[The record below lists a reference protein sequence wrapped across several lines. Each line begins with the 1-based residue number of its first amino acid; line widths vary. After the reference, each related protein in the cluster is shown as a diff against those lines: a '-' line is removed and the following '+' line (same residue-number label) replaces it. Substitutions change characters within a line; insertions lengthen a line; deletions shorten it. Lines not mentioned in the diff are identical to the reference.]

1 MGTILCDN
9 SFQDNQW
16 LPYQS
21 MHSPPSLSSQTP
33 HSHGWL
39 SVRWPRP
46 ASWPWSLSSSTS
58 SANLEGKRK
67 WTTFWPVST
76 ALSNSACV
84 HTPSTNVFSVSAI
97 TWNQCFVHRMHV
109 MLCSITT
116 TSCLEVSTPF
126 RGIHVFTLVAA
137 FTYCD
142 VTVLRLLTLDWKLL
156 MDYFCY
162 FWYCICYWGDYH
174 WRSSI
179 TLYGQIEGFCK
190 NNHNLHK
197 HVHKIQLYMM
207 TLHVFVL
214 IFSNS
219 L

>member
-126 RGIHVFTLVAA
+126 RGIPCLYTGGCVHLLWRDSPPSPHPWLKITHGLFLLLLV
-137 FTYCD
+137 
-142 VTVLRLLTLDWKLL
+142 
-156 MDYFCY
+156 
-162 FWYCICYWGDYH
+162 
-174 WRSSI
+174 
-179 TLYGQIEGFCK
+179 
-190 NNHNLHK
+190 
-197 HVHKIQLYMM
+197 LYMLLRWLPLEKLYY
-207 TLHVFVL
+207 TVWPNWGLL
-214 IFSNS
+214 QKQS
-219 L
+219 